1 LESEIK
7 NLTAENRLLQSQ
19 ILELEEDVSVTW
31 KKRVEQLQVKN
42 DDLRDKFEVQKAKN
56 QERDSQIMSLLQ
68 KLKTS

>member
-1 LESEIK
+1 MESEIK